1 MALVHRHGAPLLL
14 AALRGL
20 LRALGAS
27 PSIAPQPSAAAAG
40 GAGAG
45 AGAGGGA
52 GGGGGAGA
60 LLDEPVALGAAE
72 LPRAAAPAESAESIV
87 QLPLECTRHVSRL
100 LEEVAGKAH
109 RKALVRHAA
118 YLLADVLSLF
128 VHRPPSPAHRAE
140 LLPGV
145 HALLG
150 MCTTVELQECH
161 AGSDGTAKRALQA
174 LRETYEATRF
184 KGKV

>member
-40 GAGAG
+40 G
-45 AGAGGGA
+45 GGGG

>member
-40 GAGAG
+40 GGG
-45 AGAGGGA
+45 GGGGA
-52 GGGGGAGA
+52 GAGA

>member
-27 PSIAPQPSAAAAG
+27 PCIAPQPSAAAA
-40 GAGAG
+40 
-45 AGAGGGA
+45 A
-52 GGGGGAGA
+52 GGGGGGGGGGGA
-60 LLDEPVALGAAE
+60 LLDEPGARGAAE
-72 LPRAAAPAESAESIV
+72 LPRAPPAAVAAEAAV
-87 QLPLECTRHVSRL
+87 PLPLECTRHVSRL
-100 LEEVAGKAH
+100 LEEVAAKAH

-118 YLLADVLSLF
+118 YLLADVLALF

-145 HALLG
+145 HALLS

-161 AGSDGTAKRALQA
+161 AGSDGMGKRALQA

>member
-40 GAGAG
+40 G
-45 AGAGGGA
+45 GGG

-72 LPRAAAPAESAESIV
+72 LPRAAAPAESAESIL

>member
-1 MALVHRHGAPLLL
+1 MPI
-14 AALRGL
+14 
-20 LRALGAS
+20 S
-27 PSIAPQPSAAAAG
+27 AG
-40 GAGAG
+40 GMD
-45 AGAGGGA
+45 
-52 GGGGGAGA
+52 
-60 LLDEPVALGAAE
+60 DEAMPIEEVVEDDFQTG
-72 LPRAAAPAESAESIV
+72 SDVIG
-87 QLPLECTRHVSRL
+87 
-100 LEEVAGKAH
+100 LEEVSAKAH

-118 YLLADVLSLF
+118 YLLADVLALF

-145 HALLG
+145 HALLS

-174 LRETYEATRF
+174 LRETHEATRF

>member
-27 PSIAPQPSAAAAG
+27 PSIAPQLSAAAAG
-40 GAGAG
+40 G
-45 AGAGGGA
+45 GGGG

>member
-40 GAGAG
+40 GGG
-45 AGAGGGA
+45 GGGA
-52 GGGGGAGA
+52 GAGAGA

-72 LPRAAAPAESAESIV
+72 LPRAAAPAESAESKV